1 MYCPPCCRL
10 RPGASGG
17 APDYGDIARRPP
29 VTQMKTNAPRPVT
42 ALSAARGVGRPRSE
56 GTRTRILAATVRLLE
71 TRTIQ
76 SISIEAIAK
85 EAGVGKATIYRWWNS
100 KALVVIDAFI
110 EHHVVKTPMP
120 HNLPP
125 GEAIAVHLIS
135 LIHEYAGWSGRIVA
149 QIIAEGQADPAV
161 LREFRERFHY
171 GRRALIREMLEE
183 WRSSARMRVPPNIET
198 LGELLYAPVYMRLLV
213 GNGPLDDRFAQE
225 HISYVYTLLGVDVP
239 NVVQLCEQMKRKTST
254 KKTATVA
261 R

>member
-1 MYCPPCCRL
+1 
-10 RPGASGG
+10 
-17 APDYGDIARRPP
+17 
-29 VTQMKTNAPRPVT
+29 MKTNAQLSVHGP
-42 ALSAARGVGRPRSE
+42 SAARGVGRPRSE
-56 GTRTRILAATVRLLE
+56 ETRTQILAATVRLLE
-71 TRTIQ
+71 SRTVQ

-125 GEAIAVHLIS
+125 GDAIAVHLIS
-135 LIHEYAGWSGRIVA
+135 LIHEYAGWSGSIVA

-183 WRSSARMRVPPNIET
+183 WRSSASIPVPPNIET
-198 LGELLYAPVYMRLLV
+198 LGELLYAPVYMRLLL
-213 GNGPLDDRFAQE
+213 GNGPLDDQFAHD
-225 HISYVYTLLGVDVP
+225 HISYVYTLLGVAVPDVAK
-239 NVVQLCEQMKRKTST
+239 LREKMKSKRS
-254 KKTATVA
+254 ARNTVA
-261 R
+261 SSR

>member
-1 MYCPPCCRL
+1 MCLIIL
-10 RPGASGG
+10 RRTFARVAHP
-17 APDYGDIARRPP
+17 GDIASRLPVRP
-29 VTQMKTNAPRPVT
+29 MKTNAQLPVT
-42 ALSAARGVGRPRSE
+42 APSAARSVGRPRSE
-56 GTRTRILAATVRLLE
+56 ETRAQILAATVRLLE
-71 TRTIQ
+71 TRTVQ
-76 SISIEAIAK
+76 SISIEAIAR

-125 GEAIAVHLIS
+125 GEAIAAHLIS

-149 QIIAEGQADPAV
+149 QIIAEGQADLTV

-171 GRRALIREMLEE
+171 GRRALVREMLEE
-183 WRSSARMRVPPNIET
+183 WRSSVRIPVPPNIET

-213 GNGPLDDRFAQE
+213 GNGPLDNHFAQE
-225 HISYVYTLLGVDVP
+225 HIGYVYTLLGVEVPDVQ
-239 NVVQLCEQMKRKTST
+239 QLSEQMRRKAST
-254 KKTATVA
+254 KKTAGAA